1 MWLAILQ
8 TYLLFLDYAEKL
20 NEVDTKNVETT
31 SQVTGL
37 SNVKRPDEVKQ
48 KEITKEILDNTPL
61 SKDDFI
67 RLKTF
72 FNMNLNEKTIHELHD
87 LLKSKKISALD
98 ITKDVIKRMEEIEGL
113 NVFITEQKSSLKK
126 SRIYRQ

>member
-1 MWLAILQ
+1 MKITKEQTKKIAALARLGLVEKNVVSYSKDLSAI
-8 TYLLFLDYAEKL
+8 LDYAEKL

-67 RLKTF
+67 KV
-72 FNMNLNEKTIHELHD
+72 K
-87 LLKSKKISALD
+87 
-98 ITKDVIKRMEEIEGL
+98 
-113 NVFITEQKSSLKK
+113 NVF
-126 SRIYRQ
+126 

>member
-1 MWLAILQ
+1 MKITKEQTKKIAALARLGLVEKNVASYSTDLSAI
-8 TYLLFLDYAEKL
+8 LDYAEKL

-67 RLKTF
+67 KVKTF
-72 FNMNLNEKTIHELHD
+72 LI
-87 LLKSKKISALD
+87 
-98 ITKDVIKRMEEIEGL
+98 
-113 NVFITEQKSSLKK
+113 
-126 SRIYRQ
+126 

>member
-1 MWLAILQ
+1 MKITKEQTKKIAALARLGLVEKNVASYSTDLSAI
-8 TYLLFLDYAEKL
+8 LDYAEKL

-67 RLKTF
+67 KV
-72 FNMNLNEKTIHELHD
+72 K
-87 LLKSKKISALD
+87 
-98 ITKDVIKRMEEIEGL
+98 
-113 NVFITEQKSSLKK
+113 NVF
-126 SRIYRQ
+126 